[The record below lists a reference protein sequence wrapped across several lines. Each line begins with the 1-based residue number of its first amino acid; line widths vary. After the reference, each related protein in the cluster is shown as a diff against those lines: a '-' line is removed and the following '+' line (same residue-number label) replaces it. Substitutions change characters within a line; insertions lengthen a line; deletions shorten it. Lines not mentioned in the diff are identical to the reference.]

1 MFALIFLSVFLKLF
15 QGIGFRHFATH
26 DRLVSLGKFAH
37 LLFYFREVVLADG
50 RSVFGHYVIEE
61 AVLYGRT
68 KAELNAGVER
78 LQSFGQQ
85 VSRRMP
91 EGVFAFLV
99 FPFVKRNRCV
109 FVYGAVKLGSLAVYA
124 NRQYVAR

>member
-1 MFALIFLSVFLKLF
+1 MLALIFLPVFLKFF
-15 QGIGFRHFATH
+15 QRIGFRHLAAH
-26 DRLVSLGKFAH
+26 DSLVSLGKFAH

-61 AVLYGRT
+61 TVLYGRT
-68 KAELNAGVER
+68 KAELNARIEC

-91 EGVFAFLV
+91 ERVFPFLV
-99 FPFVKRNRCV
+99 FPFIKRNRCI
-109 FVYGAVKLGSLAVYA
+109 FVYGAVKFGGFAIYA
-124 NRQYVAR
+124 NRKHVAR